1 MNLTGGILMDK
12 VDVKQIKPAKSYTN
26 ALYETAKEMNSS
38 EKVLKELEYIVEII
52 DKNSELKTFFF
63 NPVVTK
69 DDKKEVL
76 RKVFEGIISSNS
88 MNFLLLLADN
98 GRFDLIETI
107 LSEYTKKVDKE
118 LNIEKPCVISAI
130 ELSEEYKQKITQKL
144 ESKLNATV
152 IPSYRVEPE
161 IIGGLIIEARDK
173 TIDFSLRTKFK
184 NMTKELT
191 KG

>member
-1 MNLTGGILMDK
+1 MDK